1 VTSRAAPTNVIS
13 NQLAFGYS
21 VALKE
26 NRDTLF
32 VLRHH
37 RGLPTTSASLV
48 EQVGE
53 SIFVFS
59 CVSRQLHHHSLVFFH
74 QELEIKC
81 R

>member
-13 NQLAFGYS
+13 NELAFGYG

-26 NRDTLF
+26 NRDPLF

-37 RGLPTTSASLV
+37 RRLPTASASLV
-48 EQVGE
+48 QEIRE
-53 SIFVFS
+53 RIFVLS
-59 CVSRQLHHHSLVFFH
+59 CVSRQLDHHSLVFFH
-74 QELEIKC
+74 QELEIKS

>member
-13 NQLAFGYS
+13 NQLAFGYG

-26 NRDTLF
+26 NRDTLL

-48 EQVGE
+48 EKVGE

-59 CVSRQLHHHSLVFFH
+59 RVSCQLDHHSLVFFH
-74 QELEIKC
+74 QELEIKS